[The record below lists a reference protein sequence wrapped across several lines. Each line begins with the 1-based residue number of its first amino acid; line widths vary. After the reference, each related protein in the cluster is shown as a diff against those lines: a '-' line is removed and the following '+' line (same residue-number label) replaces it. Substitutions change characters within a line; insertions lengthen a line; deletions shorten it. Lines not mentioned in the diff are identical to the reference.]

1 MSTKQRLLYIS
12 SETTHLQS
20 QALSIAFYEPVSG
33 FIAEIDPTVDIFQY
47 ESVHDALVDG
57 WRVVHFPDQRG
68 SDSLDLIGY
77 QFILEKLEGYD
88 D

>member
-33 FIAEIDPTVDIFQY
+33 FIAEIDPTIEIFQY

-68 SDSLDLIGY
+68 SDSMDLIGN
-77 QFILEKLEGYD
+77 QFILEKLEVYD

>member
-33 FIAEIDPTVDIFQY
+33 FIAEIDPTIEIFQY

-68 SDSLDLIGY
+68 SDAMDLIGY
-77 QFILEKLEGYD
+77 QFILEKLEVYD

>member
-33 FIAEIDPTVDIFQY
+33 FIAEIDPTIEIFQY
-47 ESVHDALVDG
+47 QSVHDALVDG

-68 SDSLDLIGY
+68 SDAMDLIGY
-77 QFILEKLEGYD
+77 QFILEKLEVYD